1 MKTRIFFSFCFIIFG
16 FTSSQAQN
24 YNHYLNSSYD
34 YRLNLL
40 LDSSQNF
47 HSSIKPYLINDIN
60 RVVDFNA
67 LLDQRIEL
75 LRSHKNTKFNRIFYD
90 QNLLQVKKKD
100 FILTI
105 NPIFDFSVGKDFS
118 NSKSTYT
125 NSRGI
130 QITGSLG
137 KNFSFYTNVYENQAK
152 FPDYLSEFIDKTG
165 IVPGQGLRRNLASS
179 YDYSMSNGYISY
191 SPSKY
196 FNFQFGTGK
205 NFIGNGYR
213 SLLLSDNAFNYPF
226 LKITTTFWKIKYI
239 NLFTEFTDLQTNEV
253 ENRRF
258 NKKFASIHYLSWNA
272 TDRLSIGL
280 FEAVIFAAD
289 STGQRGFEMNYLN
302 PVIFLRPVEFAIGS
316 PDNVIIGLN
325 FSYRIKSKSIL
336 YGQLVF
342 DEFRLKEIAN
352 GSGFWHNK
360 FGYQLGIK
368 FYELLKI
375 KNLYAQFEYNR
386 VRPYTYSHLSGLQ
399 NYGHYNQALAHPF
412 GANFWEFISIIHYQK
427 DRWHFNYKF
436 IYSKYGEDPEGQ
448 NYGKDIYKSYETK
461 VREFDNYVSQGIET
475 KLIYNNVE
483 LSYLINPR
491 YNSNIA
497 LGLTSRL
504 LKTNTSTNKTTFVYL
519 TFRTSIDNFYYD
531 F

>member
-1 MKTRIFFSFCFIIFG
+1 MNVRSFICICFMLLGIA
-16 FTSSQAQN
+16 SSKAQN
-24 YNHYLNSSYD
+24 YNHYMNSSYD

-40 LDSSQNF
+40 LDSIPNF

-60 RVVDFNA
+60 NFLDFDSLQNSKSNS
-67 LLDQRIEL
+67 LKQY
-75 LRSHKNTKFNRIFYD
+75 KNTNFNNIIFNR
-90 QNLLQVKKKD
+90 NLLQVEKKD
-100 FILTI
+100 FTLII
-105 NPIFDFSVGKDFS
+105 NPIFDFSGGKDFS

-130 QITGSLG
+130 QITGNLG
-137 KNFSFYTNVYENQAK
+137 NNFSFYTNVYESQAI
-152 FPDYLSEFIDKTG
+152 FPEYVSALIDQTG
-165 IVPGQGLRRNLASS
+165 IVPGQGLRRNLGSS

-196 FNFQFGTGK
+196 FNFQFGSGK

-239 NLFTEFTDLQTNEV
+239 NLFTEFTDLQTNEL
-253 ENRRF
+253 ENQRF

-272 TDRLSIGL
+272 TDRLSIGI
-280 FEAVIFAAD
+280 FEAVIFSD
-289 STGQRGFEMNYLN
+289 STGQRGFEMSYLN
-302 PVIFLRPVEFAIGS
+302 PIIFFRPVEFANGS
-316 PDNVIIGLN
+316 PDNIVLGFN
-325 FSYRIKSKSIL
+325 FSYKMKPNALL
-336 YGQLVF
+336 YGQVVF
-342 DEFRLKEIAN
+342 DEFRLKEITN

-360 FGYQLGIK
+360 FGYQLGVK
-368 FYELLKI
+368 LYEFMKV

-412 GANFWEFISIIHYQK
+412 GANFWEFISIMHYQV
-427 DRWHFNYKF
+427 DRLHFNYKF
-436 IYSKYGEDPEGQ
+436 IYSKYGEDYDGK

-461 VREFDNYVSQGIET
+461 VQEYGNKVGQGLET
-475 KLIYNNVE
+475 KLIYNNIE
-483 LSYLINPR
+483 ISYLINPK

-497 LGLTSRL
+497 LGLTSRIS
-504 LKTNTSTNKTTFVYL
+504 KTDFSTHKTTFVYFSL
-519 TFRTSIDNFYYD
+519 RTSIDNFYFD

>member
-1 MKTRIFFSFCFIIFG
+1 M
-16 FTSSQAQN
+16 
-24 YNHYLNSSYD
+24 NSSYD
-34 YRLNLL
+34 YSLNIL

-60 RVVDFNA
+60 KVVDFNSFQG
-67 LLDQRIEL
+67 QRIES
-75 LRSHKNTKFNRIFYD
+75 LRSHKNTGFNRIFYD

-100 FILTI
+100 FTLII
-105 NPIFDFSVGKDFS
+105 NPLFDFSVGKDFS

-130 QITGSLG
+130 QITGNLG
-137 KNFSFYTNVYENQAK
+137 RNFSFYTNVYENQAK

-213 SLLLSDNAFNYPF
+213 SLLLSDNSFNYPF

-239 NLFTEFTDLQTNEV
+239 NLFTEFTDLQGNV
-253 ENRRF
+253 HENKRF
-258 NKKFASIHYLSWNA
+258 DKKFASIHYLSWNA

-316 PDNVIIGLN
+316 PDNVVIGLN
-325 FSYRIKSKSIL
+325 FSYRLKSNNL
-336 YGQLVF
+336 FYGQLIF
-342 DEFRLKEIAN
+342 DEFRLKEITN

-412 GANFWEFISIIHYQK
+412 GANFWEFISILHYQK

-436 IYSKYGEDPEGQ
+436 IYSKYGEDPEGM

-461 VREFDNYVSQGIET
+461 VQEYDNKVAQGIET
-475 KLIYNNVE
+475 KLIYNNIE